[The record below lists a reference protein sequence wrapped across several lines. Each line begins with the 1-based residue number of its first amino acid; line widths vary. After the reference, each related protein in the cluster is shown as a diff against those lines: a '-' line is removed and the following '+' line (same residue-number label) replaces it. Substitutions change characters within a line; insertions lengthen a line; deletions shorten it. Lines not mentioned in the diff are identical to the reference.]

1 MKQIAI
7 SNNDLAITNDDLTI
21 NNEKVTVTEV
31 GLRFQ
36 ERLSDDEW
44 TALGHRIGR
53 MVKASMFMIGDW
65 LIHREEEFG
74 GGKQGGGGK
83 GRPAEIEKRYQRAA
97 QITALSI
104 ESLQVSAWICRCVPF
119 KFRRPN
125 LAFEH
130 HKVVAKLPPSEQ
142 DKWLALAEKHNMG
155 KRRLARSIEAGRVL
169 TPEELEPD
177 PNDQPIETFCVWVNR
192 ISGLYRRFLDA
203 GYITEAS
210 PEKRAAMQ
218 RDLRPVLDIYQQLA
232 PESAELVPV
241 AELPASIADQGAI
254 APLQPIN
261 RLTLWWEETGG
272 RDWLRTRSKSQLR
285 NMLVD
290 FRRVIEIVKAIQDE
304 FQIRPDEP

>member
-1 MKQIAI
+1 MKQLAI
-7 SNNDLAITNDDLTI
+7 SNNDLAITNDELTI
-21 NNEKVTVTEV
+21 NNERVTVTEV

-36 ERLSDDEW
+36 KRLSDDEW

-65 LIHREEEFG
+65 LIHREEELG
-74 GGKQGGGGK
+74 GGLKY
-83 GRPAEIEKRYQRAA
+83 GRRKMSEEIERRYEMATKITGLSTETLEKAA
-97 QITALSI
+97 S
-104 ESLQVSAWICRCVPF
+104 VCRNVANGL
-119 KFRRPN
+119 RRRN
-125 LAFEH
+125 LYFEH
-130 HKVVAKLPPSEQ
+130 HYTVAKLPPAEQ

-218 RDLRPVLDIYQQLA
+218 RDLRPVLEIYQQLA

-254 APLQPIN
+254 APFQPIN
-261 RLTLWWEETGG
+261 GLCLWWREAGG
-272 RDWLRTRSKSQLR
+272 RDWLRTKSKSELR
-285 NMLVD
+285 SILTD
-290 FRRVIEIVKAIQDE
+290 FQPLIDIVKAIQSE
-304 FQIRPDEP
+304 AQLRQ

>member
-1 MKQIAI
+1 MKQLAI
-7 SNNDLAITNDDLTI
+7 SNNDLAITNDELTI

-65 LIHREEEFG
+65 LIHREEDFG

-83 GRPAEIEKRYQRAA
+83 GRPAEIERRYESAKEITGLSVETLQWAARVCRA
-97 QITALSI
+97 
-104 ESLQVSAWICRCVPF
+104 VPV
-119 KFRRPN
+119 KLRRRN

-130 HKVVAKLPPSEQ
+130 HKLVAKYDHAMQ

-169 TPEELEPD
+169 TPKELEPD

-203 GYITEAS
+203 GYINEAS

-218 RDLRPVLDIYQQLA
+218 RDLSPVLDIYEKLA
-232 PESAELVPV
+232 PESGGLTPTGEDRSQAV
-241 AELPASIADQGAI
+241 
-254 APLQPIN
+254 QPISN
-261 RLTLWWEETGG
+261 LCLWWQENGG
-272 RDWLRTRSKSQLR
+272 RDWLRTRSKDQLR
-285 NMLVD
+285 DLLDD
-290 FRRVIEIVKAIQDE
+290 FQGVIAIVKAIQSE
-304 FQIRPDEP
+304 FQMRPDEP